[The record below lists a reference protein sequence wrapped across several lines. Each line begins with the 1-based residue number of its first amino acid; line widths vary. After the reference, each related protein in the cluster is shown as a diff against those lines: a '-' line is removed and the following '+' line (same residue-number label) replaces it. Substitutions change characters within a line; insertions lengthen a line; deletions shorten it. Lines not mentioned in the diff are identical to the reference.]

1 MRRLGQPQLNEMKLL
16 DPTDTSFIKQAKS
29 AWFCCDT
36 TCRTFNQAENKICS
50 RCGSER
56 CPECQAP
63 RNTSFP
69 FITYTYMYIC
79 CQCGDGPNVYNAQP
93 RCTHCDHIACSDCK
107 PVK

>member
-1 MRRLGQPQLNEMKLL
+1 MMIQ
-16 DPTDTSFIKQAKS
+16 
-29 AWFCCDT
+29 CDT

-79 CQCGDGPNVYNAQP
+79 VSVIRSYVVAIIYSELTFPSASVVMAQMF
-93 RCTHCDHIACSDCK
+93 TMHSQDVLI
-107 PVK
+107 VTI